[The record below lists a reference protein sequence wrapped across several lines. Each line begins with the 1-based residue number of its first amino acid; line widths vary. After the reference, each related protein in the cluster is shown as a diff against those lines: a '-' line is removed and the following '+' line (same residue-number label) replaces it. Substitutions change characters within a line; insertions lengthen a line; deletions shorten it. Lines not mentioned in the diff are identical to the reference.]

1 MGRVVVRDAK
11 GGNDMA
17 ISATEKPLSRVF
29 MSDYRFT
36 IPSFQ
41 RAYTWQTENILQL
54 VCDLQDASASA
65 NTPYFLGSLIL
76 VRNGDCKYQVI
87 DGQQR
92 LISLSII
99 IAVLRELETDPVLLE
114 ELDELILEPGNKLR
128 GITAE
133 PRLRLRDRDA
143 EFFRS
148 YVQEGD
154 LEGLFDLREGDF
166 ETRAQ
171 YNISTNARQVFD
183 ELAKLD
189 DDDRHRFASYL
200 VNQVTLVIVTTDDLA
215 GAHRIFDVM
224 NMRGVPLTASDVFK
238 AKVVAALSPAARN
251 VYAARWDD
259 IMDPIGD
266 DAQVLEEF
274 FSDLHLVVSHKPMCT
289 QLLEEFRKDVLSPYI
304 NEQHVI
310 SFIDEL
316 LAPYAMAWRV
326 IDQPTDSTLPDDVV
340 RQLVLLNDYP
350 TSDWKTVAMW
360 ALVHSIGNLG
370 NADVEIVTGSPTRGE
385 TEDKQTNREPIRMHD
400 GTRLRTILQALE
412 RVTGVDSLN
421 RQSPLV
427 RRTRM
432 ANAIRGLDRGYT
444 MPQNKGFLI
453 TDEDRRSALAHL
465 RGELQTN
472 PKMNRLLLIRANEQL
487 AGGRITRPRSL
498 NAMPILPDRVAKDS
512 PFAAWPESV
521 RDFWSARIGNLAL
534 TQANEQ
540 QLTPLQTFKERRDRM
555 LMSASSKRFPLTE
568 QLAHIDDCTAKT
580 LQWRQD
586 ETIRLIAEF
595 WNIRYDEGNTDLS
608 VLDEQQLTH
617 GSSSRTPNAKRVT
630 IAQVLASG
638 LLIAGETLVWERPR
652 KGERWVA
659 TVTDDGRLRLED
671 GNEYSSPT
679 AAARAVGGASAGL
692 SVWKRTSD
700 GCKLSE
706 IWKTYR
712 MQKR

>member
-1 MGRVVVRDAK
+1 
-11 GGNDMA
+11 MA

-41 RAYTWQTENILQL
+41 RAYTWQAENILQL
-54 VCDLQDASASA
+54 VSDLQDAGASTD
-65 NTPYFLGSLIL
+65 TPYFLGSLIL
-76 VRNGDCKYQVI
+76 VRDDECKYQVI

-99 IAVLRELETDPVLLE
+99 IAVLRELETDPVLFK

-128 GITAE
+128 GIAAE

-143 EFFRS
+143 EFFRD

-154 LEGLFDLREGDF
+154 LEGLFDLRDGDF

-189 DDDRHRFASYL
+189 DVDRHHFASYL

-251 VYAARWDD
+251 AYASRWDD
-259 IMDPIGD
+259 IMDPLGD

-274 FSDLHLVVSHKPMCT
+274 FSDLHLIVSHKPVCT
-289 QLLEEFRKDVLSPYI
+289 QLLEEFRKDALRPYAKK
-304 NEQHVI
+304 QHVI

-326 IDQPTDSTLPDDVV
+326 LDHPTDTTLPDDVV

-350 TSDWKTVAMW
+350 TTDWKTVAMW
-360 ALVHSIGNLG
+360 ALVHSISNLG
-370 NADVEIVTGSPTRGE
+370 SVDAASIVGSAARGE
-385 TEDKQTNREPIRMHD
+385 SESGKADREPMRLHD
-400 GTRLRTILQALE
+400 VTRLKTILQALE

-421 RQSPLV
+421 RQSPLA

-453 TDEDRRSALAHL
+453 TDEDRRSALAYL
-465 RGELQTN
+465 RGELPAN
-472 PKMNRLLLIRANEQL
+472 PKMNRLLLVRANEQL
-487 AGGRITRPRSL
+487 AGFRITRPRSL
-498 NAMPILPDRVAKDS
+498 NALPILPDRVAKDS

-534 TQANEQ
+534 TQTNEQ
-540 QLTPLQTFKERRDRM
+540 QLSPLRTFGERRDRM
-555 LMSASSKRFPLTE
+555 LMSASSRRFPLTE
-568 QLAHIDDCTAKT
+568 QLANIDECTPKT

-608 VLDEQQLTH
+608 VLDEQQLTR

-630 IAQVLASG
+630 IAQVLDSG
-638 LLIAGETLVWERPR
+638 LLVAGETLVWERPR
-652 KGERWVA
+652 KGERWIA
-659 TVTDDGRLRLED
+659 TVTPEGKLRLEN

-706 IWKTYR
+706 IWKAYR

>member
-1 MGRVVVRDAK
+1 
-11 GGNDMA
+11 MA

-29 MSDYRFT
+29 MSDYRFV

-41 RAYTWQTENILQL
+41 RAYTWQAENILQL
-54 VCDLQDASASA
+54 VSDLQDASASA

-76 VRNGDCKYQVI
+76 VRDGESRYQVI

-99 IAVLRELETDPVLLE
+99 IAVLRELETDPVLLS

-128 GITAE
+128 GIKAE

-154 LEGLFDLREGDF
+154 LEGLFDLRDGDM
-166 ETRAQ
+166 ETHAQ
-171 YNISTNARQVFD
+171 RNIAVNARQVFD

-189 DDDRHRFASYL
+189 DGERHRFASYL

-259 IMDPIGD
+259 IMDPLGD

-274 FSDLHLVVSHKPMCT
+274 FSDLHLIVSHKPVCT
-289 QLLEEFRKDVLSPYI
+289 QLLEEFRADVLAAYVK
-304 NEQHVI
+304 EQNVI

-326 IDQPTDSTLPDDVV
+326 LDHPTDTALPDDVV

-350 TSDWKTVAMW
+350 TADWKTVAMW
-360 ALVHSIGNLG
+360 ALVHSVGNLG
-370 NADVEIVTGSPTRGE
+370 SADAAVFTRSDDRSGNGG
-385 TEDKQTNREPIRMHD
+385 TTPAPREPMRLHD

-421 RQSPLV
+421 RQSPLA

-432 ANAIRGLDRGYT
+432 ANAVRGLDRDYT
-444 MPQNKGFLI
+444 MPQNKGFLV
-453 TDEDRRSALAHL
+453 TDDDRRSALAHL

-472 PKMNRLLLIRANEQL
+472 PKMNRLLLIRANEQQ
-487 AGGRITRPRSL
+487 AGFRITRPRSL
-498 NAMPILPDRVAKDS
+498 NALPIVPERVAKNS
-512 PFAAWPESV
+512 PFAAWPESL
-521 RDFWSARIGNLAL
+521 RDFWSSRIGNLVL

-540 QLTPLQTFKERRDRM
+540 QLAPLQTFKERRDRM
-555 LMSASSKRFPLTE
+555 LLSSSSRRFPLTE
-568 QLAHIDDCTAKT
+568 KLGHIEELTAKT

-586 ETIRLIAEF
+586 ETVRLIAEF

-608 VLDEQQLTH
+608 VLDEQQLTR
-617 GSSSRTPNAKRVT
+617 GSAPRTPTAKRVT
-630 IAQVLASG
+630 IAQVLESG
-638 LLIAGETLVWERPR
+638 LLVAGETLVWERPR

-659 TVTDDGRLRLED
+659 TVTANGKLRLED

-679 AAARAVGGASAGL
+679 AAARAAGGNSAGL

-700 GCKLSE
+700 GRKLSE
-706 IWKTYR
+706 IWKAYR